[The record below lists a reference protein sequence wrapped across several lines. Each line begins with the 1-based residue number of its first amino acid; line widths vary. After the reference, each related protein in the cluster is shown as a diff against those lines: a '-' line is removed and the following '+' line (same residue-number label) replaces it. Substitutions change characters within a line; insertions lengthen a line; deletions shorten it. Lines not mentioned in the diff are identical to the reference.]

1 MKKAF
6 LPRYFFASV
15 FLLLVLVSVY
25 AFSESQRL
33 RRELMRQTEAKG
45 RALATAIETGAKN
58 AILGNSLLEEQIGQR
73 LLDNARLIDELLVY
87 PAVDQ
92 DLLKKISSMNHLQK
106 VELLDTQGHPWEPPP
121 PPRTPMEMKARMHGE
136 FSDQASS
143 PHPPFKPFMWG
154 RHWPLP
160 MHREGTPEDLPPRLK
175 DRKFWQ
181 GSVFGVVVSA
191 RNFPGVIAVHANAD
205 YILNFKNEIGV
216 QRQIEELGRQSDID
230 YVALLDS
237 NLKVVAHTN
246 LALVGKQ
253 ETDPLVL
260 RVKSD
265 GQGLSQI
272 VELGSGKRN
281 YEMVEPVRLN
291 GSTVGLLK
299 IGLSLDPVE
308 AAWRNSLS
316 SIVVFGLAILAV
328 GILGM
333 AFIFYNQQSH
343 MQEIKVLETEVTRQE
358 RLSALG
364 NMAATVAHEIRNP
377 LNAVSMGL
385 QRLKGEFRPTQ
396 DEEEYSRFIEL
407 MRGEVQRLNSIVEE
421 FLSLARPLVLKP
433 EEVRIDD
440 LLDELKTLAESDA
453 KSTKV
458 EINVITPRDLPP
470 AKLDRNYLKQ
480 LLLNLVLNGIQAMPD
495 GGRLILE
502 AKATEGNL
510 ILTVAD
516 TGVGISKEVLPRIF
530 EPYFTTKTKGSG
542 LGLVIARRIAEAHG
556 GKLTAESEVGQGSRF
571 HITIPLQGSEK

>member
-1 MKKAF
+1 MNKVF

-25 AFSESQRL
+25 AFFESQRL

-45 RALATAIETGAKN
+45 RALASAIETSARN

-73 LLDNARLIDELLVY
+73 LLDNARLIDELLFY
-87 PAVDQ
+87 PAADQ
-92 DLLKKISSMNHLQK
+92 DVLKKISAMNHLQK
-106 VELLDTQGHPWEPPP
+106 VELLDAQGQPWELPSA
-121 PPRTPMEMKARMHGE
+121 PRTPMEMKARMHGQ
-136 FSDQASS
+136 FSDQATP

-160 MHREGTPEDLPPRLK
+160 RHREGTPADLPPKLK

-181 GSVFGVVVSA
+181 GSVFGVAVGA
-191 RNFPGVIAVHANAD
+191 RSFPGVIVVHANAD

-237 NLKVVAHTN
+237 NLKVVAHTDP
-246 LALVGKQ
+246 ALVGKQ
-253 ETDPLVL
+253 ETDPLIL
-260 RVKSD
+260 KVKSD
-265 GQGLSQI
+265 GQGLSQT

-281 YEMVEPVRLN
+281 YEMVEPIRLN
-291 GSTVGLLK
+291 GSTFGLLK
-299 IGLSLDPVE
+299 IGLSLGPVE

-316 SIVVFGLAILAV
+316 SIVVLGLTILGV

-343 MQEIKVLETEVTRQE
+343 AQQVKTLEAEVAHRE

-396 DEEEYSRFIEL
+396 DEEEYSHFIEL
-407 MRGEVQRLNSIVEE
+407 MRGEVHRLNSIVEE
-421 FLSLARPLVLKP
+421 FLSLARPLEIKP
-433 EEVRIDD
+433 EEVRIDE
-440 LLDELKTLAESDA
+440 LLQEMAMLAESDA
-453 KSTKV
+453 KSAKV
-458 EINVITPRDLPP
+458 QVSVMAPHDLPI
-470 AKLDRNYLKQ
+470 ARVDRNYFKQ
-480 LLLNLVLNGIQAMPD
+480 VLLNLILNAIQSMPR
-495 GGRLILE
+495 GGSLTLE
-502 AKATEGNL
+502 AKAARGNL
-510 ILTVAD
+510 EVSVTD
-516 TGVGISKEVLPRIF
+516 TGDGIPEEIVHRIF
-530 EPYFTTKTKGSG
+530 EPYFTTKPKGSG
-542 LGLVIARRIAEAHG
+542 LGLTIARRIVEAHG
-556 GKLTAESEVGQGSRF
+556 GALTLDSTNGRGTRF
-571 HITIPLQGSEK
+571 RIAIPISA